1 LDTEQFGFTAITMAK
16 RNPGTMVKK
25 SKLKKKRGQQAR
37 RDLRQRATQVLAPGA
52 GAVPKKAF
60 AGDVRATS
68 LACWDAKLPHH
79 LALPRAV
86 GPYTVIRTTRRF
98 NTASPCVIFGTFKH
112 GSTGDNFTEDLWAST
127 CAVAAV
133 DASLSISAPSN
144 AVRVLSPLTF
154 LKQSTS
160 AASCTPSAVTVQIM
174 NPNALQT
181 TSGMIYAGVM
191 HTQALV
197 GGRTETW
204 NSYFDRFVNFQS
216 PRMMAAARLALRGVQ
231 VSSYPLD
238 MNALS
243 DFTQLATPTEAAFNY
258 DSGREESNGFA
269 PILLYNPSGV
279 NLEFLVTT
287 EWRAR
292 FDLQNPASAGHVHH
306 PISSDSTWDNLVR
319 RATALGNGVRDIAD
333 VVSSAGQLARALPM
347 LAA

>member
-1 LDTEQFGFTAITMAK
+1 
-16 RNPGTMVKK
+16 
-25 SKLKKKRGQQAR
+25 
-37 RDLRQRATQVLAPGA
+37 
-52 GAVPKKAF
+52 
-60 AGDVRATS
+60 
-68 LACWDAKLPHH
+68 
-79 LALPRAV
+79 
-86 GPYTVIRTTRRF
+86 
-98 NTASPCVIFGTFKH
+98 
-112 GSTGDNFTEDLWAST
+112 
-127 CAVAAV
+127 V

-160 AASCTPSAVTVQIM
+160 GASCTPSAVTVQIM

-287 EWRAR
+287 EWRTR